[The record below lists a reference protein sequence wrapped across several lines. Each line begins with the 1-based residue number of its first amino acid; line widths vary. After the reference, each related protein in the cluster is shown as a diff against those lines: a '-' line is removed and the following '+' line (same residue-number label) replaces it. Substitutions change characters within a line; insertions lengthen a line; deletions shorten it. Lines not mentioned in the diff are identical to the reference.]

1 MKNQFG
7 ERIKQ
12 LREDSELLQRHV
24 ASQMDI
30 DTPML
35 SKIERGERKARK
47 QQVLLFSQILNGNL
61 EELLTLWL
69 TDQVLE
75 VVKNETFA
83 INAIQLAEREL
94 NTFLYKTKKD
104 NGI

>member
-1 MKNQFG
+1 MVNQFG
-7 ERIKQ
+7 VKIKQ
-12 LREDSELLQRHV
+12 LRENSELLQRHV

-47 QQVLLFSQILNGNL
+47 EQVILFSKILNGNI

-69 TDQVLE
+69 TDQVIE
-75 VVKNETFA
+75 VVKNEDFA
-83 INAIQLAEREL
+83 LNAIQLAEREL
-94 NTFLYKTKKD
+94 NTFHKIKKT
-104 NGI
+104 